1 MGRKKLRLQNQG
13 SHVSLEL
20 CDSYF
25 LVNMF
30 YVIHVCFG
38 SLQVI
43 LDNGLLKVT
52 ISNPQGYVIGI
63 TYGGM
68 DNLLDVKSSESK
80 RG

>member
-1 MGRKKLRLQNQG
+1 MGKKKLRLQTQG
-13 SHVSLEL
+13 SHVSFQLY
-20 CDSYF
+20 DSYF
-25 LVNMF
+25 LMIMF
-30 YVIHVCFG
+30 SVIHVFYN

-52 ISNPQGYVIGI
+52 ISNPQGYVTGI
-63 TYGGM
+63 KYAGM